1 MVMAKLMASSSVAE
15 TWWVVRVMVAVAVAV
30 LAMVVG
36 WLAGWLVERGRGI
49 PSYLSRR
56 CTAAGSFRPSWASHP
71 FEVVGRGGKEGWVG
85 GMVVLPVR

>member
-1 MVMAKLMASSSVAE
+1 MGCGGRRCGGAVVMAKLMASSSVAE

-49 PSYLSRR
+49 PKLPFSPVHSCRKFSAVLGV
-56 CTAAGSFRPSWASHP
+56 TSF
-71 FEVVGRGGKEGWVG
+71 
-85 GMVVLPVR
+85 